1 MFYVL
6 VAIDLGIS
14 FQNLNIYKNLQKK
27 SLSIIMA
34 TNKTIKRNVQ
44 LLQINKSPNQKK

>member
-6 VAIDLGIS
+6 VAIDPRIS
-14 FQNLNIYKNLQKK
+14 LQNLNIYKFLQKI

-34 TNKTIKRNVQ
+34 TNKTIKKKVQ
-44 LLQINKSPNQKK
+44 LLQINKNPN